1 MGPMAM
7 APAICAKSM
16 DQHLVHRSEACRS
29 RSFFFE
35 GTNQWDHLG
44 SDGDMVLNIVMLL
57 IVMAI
62 RKLPSGNL
70 LQFAIENCQ
79 L

>member
-16 DQHLVHRSEACRS
+16 DQHLVRRSEACRS

-35 GTNQWDHLG
+35 QNQWGGPSGH
-44 SDGDMVLNIVMLL
+44 GDMGLNIVMLL

-62 RKLPSGNL
+62 RKLTSGNL